1 MKMQT
6 IQQEI
11 IFAAPAH
18 KVYELLMD
26 EKLHAEFT
34 ESDVSINTNI
44 GGVFSIYDGY
54 IAGKNIELI
63 KNKKIVQLWRAEE
76 PEWPEHHFS
85 EVIFNFS
92 DHKNFETLLTF
103 EHRYVPEAVA
113 KSIENG
119 WVKYYWEPMKAW
131 IANH

>member
-1 MKMQT
+1 MKTQT

-34 ESDVSINTNI
+34 ESEVSISANI
-44 GGVFSIYDGY
+44 DGIFSIYDGY
-54 IAGKNIELI
+54 ITGKHVELV
-63 KNKKIVQLWRAEE
+63 KNKKIVQLWRAVES
-76 PEWPEHHFS
+76 EWPEHHFS
-85 EVIFNFS
+85 EAIFNFS
-92 DHKNFETLLTF
+92 EDKNFATILTF
-103 EHRYVPEAVA
+103 EHRYVPEKVA

>member
-34 ESDVSINTNI
+34 ESDVSININI

-54 IAGKNIELI
+54 ITGKNVELI

-76 PEWPEHHFS
+76 PAWPKQHFS

-92 DHKNFETLLTF
+92 EHKNFETILIF